1 MRIYDII
8 KNKRDGKEL
17 SREEIEFFIKGYLD
31 GSVADYQASALL
43 MACFLN
49 GMSDR
54 ETVDLT
60 VAMAESGDKADL
72 SSIKGIK
79 VDKHSTGGVGDKTSL
94 VVCPVVASL
103 GLKVA
108 KMSGR
113 GLGHS
118 GGTVD
123 KLESIPGLRTSVP
136 SDEFVDIVR
145 RTGIAIVGQSGN
157 FAPADK
163 KLYALRDVTATVES
177 VPLITSSIMSK
188 KLAAGADCIVL
199 DVKTGSGSFMKT
211 LEDSRKL
218 ARSMVD
224 IGKSAGK
231 KVMAVITNMDRPLGN
246 AVGNS
251 IEVIEAVETLKGNG
265 PADFTE
271 LCTQI
276 ASCMLKLAG
285 FGNDSERLVKETIAN
300 GKAFAKFC
308 EMVEAQ
314 GGDVSYL
321 HDTGKFPV
329 APYDVEV
336 LSEKSGY
343 VHHVNA
349 EAIGEISIILGAG
362 REKKEDAIDYS
373 AGITLVKKPGDFVE
387 KGEPLAVLHTS
398 RKERIDEAV
407 REYVKATSILN
418 EKPEVQPIV
427 YDVVG

>member
-199 DVKTGSGSFMKT
+199 DVKNGQRFVY
-211 LEDSRKL
+211 EDSR
-218 ARSMVD
+218 RQPE
-224 IGKSAGK
+224 
-231 KVMAVITNMDRPLGN
+231 TCPL
-246 AVGNS
+246 
-251 IEVIEAVETLKGNG
+251 
-265 PADFTE
+265 
-271 LCTQI
+271 
-276 ASCMLKLAG
+276 
-285 FGNDSERLVKETIAN
+285 
-300 GKAFAKFC
+300 
-308 EMVEAQ
+308 
-314 GGDVSYL
+314 Y
-321 HDTGKFPV
+321 
-329 APYDVEV
+329 
-336 LSEKSGY
+336 
-343 VHHVNA
+343 
-349 EAIGEISIILGAG
+349 G
-362 REKKEDAIDYS
+362 R
-373 AGITLVKKPGDFVE
+373 
-387 KGEPLAVLHTS
+387 H
-398 RKERIDEAV
+398 RKIR
-407 REYVKATSILN
+407 
-418 EKPEVQPIV
+418 
-427 YDVVG
+427 G